1 MGPMAEQKKKR
12 TGGGRAYHS
21 VLEPHQERIQQLR
34 RQRLTWKEIADRLAV
49 ECGVR
54 VTLHAVYRFCRRR
67 VRRSPSWEETA
78 ALRPLPTGHGAPPKE
93 LNDPGPSVPSEET
106 IVPRA
111 PEVTERRPYL
121 PVSNFR
127 RPDTKSFKKEDYL

>member
-1 MGPMAEQKKKR
+1 MVAMAGKKKR

-21 VLEPHQERIQQLR
+21 VLEPYQERIQQLR
-34 RQRLTWKEIADRLAV
+34 RQRLTWKEIADRLAT

-67 VRRSPSWEETA
+67 VRRSPSWEEA
-78 ALRPLPTGHGAPPKE
+78 LALRQPQTIPGGPPTEPD
-93 LNDPGPSVPSEET
+93 NPGPTVPSDET
-106 IVPRA
+106 TVPRA
-111 PEVTERRPYL
+111 PEVTGRRPYL